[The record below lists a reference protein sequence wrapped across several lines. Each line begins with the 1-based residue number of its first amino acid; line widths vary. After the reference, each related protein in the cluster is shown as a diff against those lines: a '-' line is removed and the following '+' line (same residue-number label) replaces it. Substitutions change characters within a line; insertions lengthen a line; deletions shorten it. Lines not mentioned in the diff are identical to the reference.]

1 MMGLAVWMAHVF
13 GISVRLSSIAVVAIL
28 CLALANNRSADA
40 QADVEIG
47 SLDCSSD
54 PEIVELRNAGDEA
67 QDMTGWTLISDPVES
82 ESFDLTLLES
92 LAPGSS
98 VFIESGPDAQA
109 TFIWS
114 TEELFRDGD
123 GSDFARLL
131 DDTGTL
137 LSDEACEATQTT
149 STPSP
154 GPTPVVQPATASPG
168 PASGVPDGG
177 GAPDLANDG
186 VTSLMAM
193 FAGATLTGVGALL
206 LAGFWLGS
214 SLAPGK
220 RNIATVYEIP
230 PPPPPSIR
238 KRSSGRPQSSSQALS
253 IALVMTIC
261 GAILV
266 ALLFPLTARN
276 K

>member
-1 MMGLAVWMAHVF
+1 MMGVATLMSRAF
-13 GISVRLSSIAVVAIL
+13 GFSVRLSLIAVAAIL

-47 SLDCSSD
+47 GLDCSSD
-54 PEIVELRNAGDEA
+54 PEVVELRNAGDEP
-67 QDMTGWTLISDPVES
+67 QDMTGWTLISDPVGS
-82 ESFDLTLLES
+82 ESFDLTVLES

-114 TEELFRDGD
+114 TEERFRDGD

-137 LSDEACEATQTT
+137 LSDEACEATQATA
-149 STPSP
+149 TPSP

-168 PASGVPDGG
+168 PAGGVPNGG
-177 GAPDLANDG
+177 GAPDLANGG
-186 VTSLMAM
+186 VTSLTALV
-193 FAGATLTGVGALL
+193 AGATLTGVGALL
-206 LAGFWLGS
+206 LAGLWLGT
-214 SLAPGK
+214 SLTPWR
-220 RNIATVYEIP
+220 RNVAIAYEIP
-230 PPPPPSIR
+230 PPPPPPVR
-238 KRSSGRPQSSSQALS
+238 KRRSGGPQRSSQALS
-253 IALVMTIC
+253 IALVVTLC
-261 GAILV
+261 GAILTAILV
-266 ALLFPLTARN
+266 TLTARS